1 MTSRTLD
8 ITPDRAA
15 RIAGFGYLV
24 IIVAG
29 IFAEVAVRSQLIV
42 PGDAAATAA
51 NIMASEPL
59 FRTGIA
65 SDLVM
70 LTFDVVVAVA
80 LYVLFRPVSR
90 VLSLLAASFRLVHAA
105 VYGVTLLNLLAV
117 LLLLGGGEHL
127 AAFAPDQLHALA
139 TVLLGVH
146 AKGYALGL
154 VFFGFHCLVLG
165 YLVFRSGFLPRILG
179 ILLFVAAAGYLTDSF
194 AQVLLP
200 GYGDLAGIFYVVV
213 FAPAFIAELSLCLW
227 LLFRGVGPAAPAAGA
242 MTDDA

>member
-8 ITPDRAA
+8 VTPDRAA

-42 PGDAAATAA
+42 PGDATATAA
-51 NIMASEPL
+51 NITASEQL

-90 VLSLLAASFRLVHAA
+90 LLSLLAVAFRLVHAA

-117 LLLLGGGEHL
+117 LLLLGGAEHL
-127 AAFAPDQLHALA
+127 TVFAPEQLHALA

-146 AKGYALGL
+146 ANGYALGL

-165 YLVFRSGFLPRILG
+165 FLVFRSGFLPRILG
-179 ILLFVAAAGYLTDSF
+179 ILLFVAAAGYLTDGF
-194 AQVLLP
+194 AHVLLP
-200 GYGDLAGIFYVVV
+200 GYGDLAGILFVIV
-213 FAPAFIAELSLCLW
+213 FAPALVAELSLCLW
-227 LLFRGVGPAAPAAGA
+227 LLFKGVPTATTEPVAMADGA
-242 MTDDA
+242 